1 MNKAEQLKQQH
12 RAIKAKITPEK
23 LLELQEQHQRLQ
35 EKINPLGGLL
45 ESLTASTKA
54 FQIKSPFAELAN
66 NPLLEQ
72 IIASTKIFDSLR
84 VNHWTETIFK
94 INDIIPK
101 IDFPKWDFPQ
111 HKPLYEYGLGLQA
124 IQIKYTTP
132 EIVKSFQSMQDLATE
147 IHNAKTEA
155 ENNFWYNLTVE
166 EYEFEKEKDKDKITE
181 LEQKIIEQ
189 EKIITAYQLIVS
201 VQQPQHKAQKT
212 LSQTLRPNITQSQIA
227 RLYDYLKGIFE
238 ATPEQWR
245 ALFHETEI
253 QLSEPIKAGTV
264 ADIVVLF
271 HYLRERE
278 FVETS
283 KYPSV
288 LERAKAF
295 LINDKIVTAKMI
307 NKPKAENYN
316 FPLIGK
322 NYDSISKA
330 VASL

>member
-1 MNKAEQLKQQH
+1 MNKAEQIKQQQ
-12 RAIKAKITPEK
+12 RAIKTKTTPEK
-23 LLELQEQHQRLQ
+23 LLKLQEQNQRLQ
-35 EKINPLGGLL
+35 EKINPLGGLS

-54 FQIKSPFAELAN
+54 FQIQSPFAELAK

-72 IIASTKIFDSLR
+72 ITASTKIFDSLR

-94 INDIIPK
+94 INNIIPK
-101 IDFPKWDFPQ
+101 IDFPKWDFQ
-111 HKPLYEYGLGLQA
+111 QYKPLYEYGLGLQE
-124 IQIKYTTP
+124 IQIRFTAP

-147 IHNAKTEA
+147 IHNAKSEV
-155 ENNFWYNLTVE
+155 ENNFWHNLTVE
-166 EYEFEKEKDKDKITE
+166 EYEFETEKDKEKITE

-189 EKIITAYQLIVS
+189 EKIIAAYQLIVS
-201 VQQPQHKAQKT
+201 VQQPQSKAQKP

-227 RLYDYLKGIFE
+227 RLYEYLKGIFE

-245 ALFHETEI
+245 ALFSETEI
-253 QLSEPIKAGTV
+253 QLAKPIKAVAV

-271 HYLRERE
+271 HHLRERE

-288 LERAKAF
+288 LERTKAF
-295 LINDKIVTAKMI
+295 SINDKIVTAKMI

-322 NYDSISKA
+322 NYDNINKA
-330 VASL
+330 VSSL